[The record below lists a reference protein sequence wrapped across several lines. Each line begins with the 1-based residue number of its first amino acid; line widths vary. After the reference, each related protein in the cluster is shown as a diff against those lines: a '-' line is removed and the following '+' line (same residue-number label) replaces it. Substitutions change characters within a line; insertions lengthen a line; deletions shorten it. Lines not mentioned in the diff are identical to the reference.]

1 MIKKEILKNLINC
14 YYMESVTERRMSYY
28 TGIGMFKYGDGSKGE
43 WGTYINGKR
52 EGEIVNWDRNV
63 GVFRGIY
70 KNDIAIGKMK
80 AYYITGCIEESYY
93 NNGIKEGKSIF
104 IWKDGGYEE
113 RNYKDGRKYGEAIR
127 YFNNGAKE
135 KINYINNII
144 EGDSI
149 YYYENGDYEER
160 KYINNR
166 IVGDGIFYHTN
177 GYKIIKHDGKDELEK
192 KLEILATSLI
202 KRIEDLEK
210 VILLTKKDERKIEE
224 KINKKDILGLK
235 QGKWEEEFKYTKE
248 IGKYLNN
255 KKEGKWKCYLLNSEE
270 CYKLENY
277 ENGKLLEEEYIIDI
291 TSNIKSSFLKWK
303 KDKNGLKQGKW
314 IEKIIEQKGYGY
326 YIYKK
331 VMNYEDNLLQGK
343 YEIYDSDG
351 NVIEIGKYKDDLKDG
366 EMERYSFDQNIKK
379 LIESGDY
386 IEGKKEGQWFEENK
400 IGCYLNNKRNGIW
413 ENIITGEKETYING
427 LLVGN
432 YNKYY
437 QDGSI
442 EAEISY
448 MNKGTIKKEKKY
460 YKNGQ
465 IKEIVEYIYVEDKY
479 VKTGKALESKGKSKY
494 YVGEYDLNGEK
505 IGEWREYISY
515 EEILNKEEYFKKIQE
530 VKNENFSS

>member
-63 GVFRGIY
+63 GVFRGTY

-192 KLEILATSLI
+192 S
-202 KRIEDLEK
+202 
-210 VILLTKKDERKIEE
+210 
-224 KINKKDILGLK
+224 
-235 QGKWEEEFKYTKE
+235 
-248 IGKYLNN
+248 
-255 KKEGKWKCYLLNSEE
+255 
-270 CYKLENY
+270 
-277 ENGKLLEEEYIIDI
+277 
-291 TSNIKSSFLKWK
+291 
-303 KDKNGLKQGKW
+303 
-314 IEKIIEQKGYGY
+314 
-326 YIYKK
+326 
-331 VMNYEDNLLQGK
+331 
-343 YEIYDSDG
+343 
-351 NVIEIGKYKDDLKDG
+351 
-366 EMERYSFDQNIKK
+366 
-379 LIESGDY
+379 
-386 IEGKKEGQWFEENK
+386 
-400 IGCYLNNKRNGIW
+400 
-413 ENIITGEKETYING
+413 
-427 LLVGN
+427 
-432 YNKYY
+432 
-437 QDGSI
+437 
-442 EAEISY
+442 
-448 MNKGTIKKEKKY
+448 
-460 YKNGQ
+460 
-465 IKEIVEYIYVEDKY
+465 
-479 VKTGKALESKGKSKY
+479 
-494 YVGEYDLNGEK
+494 
-505 IGEWREYISY
+505 
-515 EEILNKEEYFKKIQE
+515 
-530 VKNENFSS
+530 